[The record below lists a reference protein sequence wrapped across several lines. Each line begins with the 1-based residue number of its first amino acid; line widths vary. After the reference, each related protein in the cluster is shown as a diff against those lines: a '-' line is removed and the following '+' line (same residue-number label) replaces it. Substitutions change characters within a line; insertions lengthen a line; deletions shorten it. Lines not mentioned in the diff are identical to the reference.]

1 MRQIV
6 ALVFLSFAA
15 VFGANADDDVQQ
27 GIFDSYLKLASGGDA
42 VAQYVVAQRY
52 ETGKGTAKNLEK
64 AFYWYEMAAKQNYPL
79 AVVKLDGYKKELTTT
94 APAPTEKA
102 QNAAPA
108 PKETQL
114 KKEPEKKPLAPP
126 KETVAKPKMKPDSTP
141 VVPVPAPPVQ
151 VSKPK
156 RAEPVAHREEV
167 KSAPAK
173 ETVAKPKMKPD
184 STPVVPVPAPPVQV
198 SKPKPAEPVARNEEV
213 KQETK
218 SPAQEVIAKA
228 PVVEEPHLPNIN
240 VIQALLTG
248 KWKRNQQDADFL
260 PSSHAACLQSG
271 NAEVVCFSQEL
282 ARNLDDNGLTYNVK
296 SVISAINNKE
306 AKFNL
311 RYIYNVVHI
320 AGKPHAQPNGMRNEA
335 NDMAV
340 KIGWQEPGVSMECR
354 MRDERSLICTRAD
367 RKMAYQFVRD

>member
-6 ALVFLSFAA
+6 AIVFLSFAA
-15 VFGANADDDVQQ
+15 AFNANADNDDVQQ
-27 GIFDSYLKLASGGDA
+27 GIFDTYLKLASGGDA

-64 AFYWYEMAAKQNYPL
+64 AFYWYKMAAKQNYPL
-79 AVVKLDGYKKELTTT
+79 AVVKLEGQKKEQASA
-94 APAPTEKA
+94 APASAEKL
-102 QNAAPA
+102 QNAVPAPA

-114 KKEPEKKPLAPP
+114 KKEPGKKPSAPS
-126 KETVAKPKMKPDSTP
+126 KETVARPKVKPDKAPVTP
-141 VVPVPAPPVQ
+141 VPVPPVQ
-151 VSKPK
+151 VN
-156 RAEPVAHREEV
+156 
-167 KSAPAK
+167 
-173 ETVAKPKMKPD
+173 
-184 STPVVPVPAPPVQV
+184 
-198 SKPKPAEPVARNEEV
+198 KPKPAEPVTRTEEV
-213 KQETK
+213 KQEVKPPLPEVVAK
-218 SPAQEVIAKA
+218 SPA
-228 PVVEEPHLPNIN
+228 VEEPLLPNIN
-240 VIQALLTG
+240 VIQTLLAG

-282 ARNLDDNGLTYNVK
+282 ARNLDNNGLTYNVK
-296 SVISAINNKE
+296 SVISGINNKE

-354 MRDERSLICTRAD
+354 MRDERSLTCTRAD

>member
-15 VFGANADDDVQQ
+15 VFSANADDDVQQ

-102 QNAAPA
+102 QNVAPA
-108 PKETQL
+108 PKEIQL
-114 KKEPEKKPLAPP
+114 KKEPKKKP
-126 KETVAKPKMKPDSTP
+126 
-141 VVPVPAPPVQ
+141 
-151 VSKPK
+151 
-156 RAEPVAHREEV
+156 
-167 KSAPAK
+167 SAPAK
-173 ETVAKPKMKPD
+173 ETVAKPKVKPD
-184 STPVVPVPAPPVQV
+184 STPVVSLPAPPVQV
-198 SKPKPAEPVARNEEV
+198 SKPKPAEPVAHREEV
-213 KQETK
+213 KQEAK

-228 PVVEEPHLPNIN
+228 PVVEEPPLPNIN

>member
-6 ALVFLSFAA
+6 AIVFLSFAA
-15 VFGANADDDVQQ
+15 AFTANADNDDIQQ
-27 GIFDSYLKLASGGDA
+27 GIFDAYLKLASGGDA

-52 ETGKGTAKNLEK
+52 ETGKGTTKNLEK

-79 AVVKLDGYKKELTTT
+79 AVVKLDGYKKEQKTAEPALTEKVQNT
-94 APAPTEKA
+94 APT
-102 QNAAPA
+102 

-114 KKEPEKKPLAPP
+114 KKEPEKKPSVPP
-126 KETVAKPKMKPDSTP
+126 KETVARPKLKSESVAVAP
-141 VVPVPAPPVQ
+141 VHAPPVQ

-156 RAEPVAHREEV
+156 PAEPVARN
-167 KSAPAK
+167 
-173 ETVAKPKMKPD
+173 ETVVRPKVKPD
-184 STPVVPVPAPPVQV
+184 SAPVAPVQAPPVQV

-213 KQETK
+213 KQEVK
-218 SPAQEVIAKA
+218 LPAPEVVAKA
-228 PVVEEPHLPNIN
+228 PVVVEPPLPNIN

-260 PSSHAACLQSG
+260 PSSNAACLQSG

-282 ARNLDDNGLTYNVK
+282 TRNLDNNGLTYNVK
-296 SVISAINNKE
+296 SVISGINNKE

-311 RYIYNVVHI
+311 RYTYNVVHI
-320 AGKPHAQPNGMRNEA
+320 AGKPHEQTNGMRNEV

-340 KIGWQEPGVSMECR
+340 KTGWQEPGVGMECR
-354 MRDERSLICTRAD
+354 MRDERSLTCTRAD

>member
-6 ALVFLSFAA
+6 AIVFLSFAA
-15 VFGANADDDVQQ
+15 AFTANADNDDVQQ
-27 GIFDSYLKLASGGDA
+27 GIFDAYLKLASGGDA

-79 AVVKLDGYKKELTTT
+79 AVVKLDGYKKEQTTSEL
-94 APAPTEKA
+94 AVTEKA
-102 QNAAPA
+102 QNSAPA

-114 KKEPEKKPLAPP
+114 KKEPEKKPSAPP
-126 KETVAKPKMKPDSTP
+126 KETAARPKVKPEKAP
-141 VVPVPAPPVQ
+141 VVPVQ
-151 VSKPK
+151 
-156 RAEPVAHREEV
+156 
-167 KSAPAK
+167 
-173 ETVAKPKMKPD
+173 
-184 STPVVPVPAPPVQV
+184 APPVQV

-213 KQETK
+213 KQEAK
-218 SPAQEVIAKA
+218 SPVQEVIAKA
-228 PVVEEPHLPNIN
+228 PVVVEPPLPNIN

-260 PSSHAACLQSG
+260 PSSNAACLQSSS
-271 NAEVVCFSQEL
+271 AEVVCFSQEL
-282 ARNLDDNGLTYNVK
+282 TRNLDNNGLTYNVK
-296 SVISAINNKE
+296 SVISGINNKE

-311 RYIYNVVHI
+311 RYTYNVVHI
-320 AGKPHAQPNGMRNEA
+320 AGKPHEQPNGMRNEV

-340 KIGWQEPGVSMECR
+340 KTGWQEPGVGMECR
-354 MRDERSLICTRAD
+354 MRDERSLLCTRAD